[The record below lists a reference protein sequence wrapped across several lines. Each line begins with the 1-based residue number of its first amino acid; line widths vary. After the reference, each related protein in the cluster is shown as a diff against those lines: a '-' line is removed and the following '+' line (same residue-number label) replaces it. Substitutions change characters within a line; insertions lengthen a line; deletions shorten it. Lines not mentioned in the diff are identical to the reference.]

1 MFNNTSNTHKRKRE
15 DSINSFIIDQ
25 YETPTNKVTIPT
37 QLFPES
43 LKIYK
48 YYAGKYIYQL
58 YLFKDVIES
67 TYNVTLTYEID
78 EYITIYYTKIDDL
91 NYVMDD
97 IIDLKNNIVLDKS
110 KIFKAK
116 ILVEN
121 YNIIEEYQY
130 ILDTIRNYM
139 IAPSVSYELLCDK
152 IKLKGPKKQLIKF
165 FDEYNSL
172 VNTDFP
178 NLNEVNPTIYKK
190 YKR

>member
-58 YLFKDVIES
+58 YHFKDVIES

-116 ILVEN
+116 ILIEN